1 MHQQLADATFRIL
14 AGNSSGSGFS
24 YLHNRLVI
32 TNHHVI
38 EPHLTHGEPIFAV
51 TEAGIRLPAQLVR
64 YSPKNQ
70 LDFAVLELLQDLPAG
85 RVVLKNA
92 ATPRTSRGSRVLFSG
107 FPHGI
112 PHLLVHEAVVSAP
125 LEQHA
130 FYLDGSING
139 GNSGGP
145 IVDSQTGEVVGIV
158 TQRRFL
164 GGNSLDALAP
174 QVASL
179 SHQCRAVANRGS
191 VEIMGIN
198 FGGFAALMAQ
208 GMDAISTVIQSNANS
223 GIGIGFHIQFVN
235 EELRK
240 LGVLPEA

>member
-24 YLHNRLVI
+24 YLYDNVVI

-38 EPHLTHGEPIFAV
+38 EPHLTHSEPIFAV
-51 TEAGIRLPAQLVR
+51 TEAGIGLPARLVS
-64 YSPKNQ
+64 YSPKDQ
-70 LDFAVLELLQDLPAG
+70 LDFAVLELQHALPAG

-92 ATPRTSRGSRVLFSG
+92 ASPRTSRGTRVLFSG

-125 LEQHA
+125 LDQHA

-158 TQRRFL
+158 TQRRFM
-164 GGNSLDALAP
+164 GGDSLEAFAP
-174 QVASL
+174 QVNAL
-179 SHQCRAVANRGS
+179 SNQCRAVANRGAA
-191 VEIMGIN
+191 VIQGIN

-208 GMDAISTVIQSNANS
+208 GLDAISKVIQSNANS

-240 LGVLPEA
+240 LGAFPEA

>member
-1 MHQQLADATFRIL
+1 MHQRLADATFRIV
-14 AGNSSGSGFS
+14 AGSSSGSGFS
-24 YLHNRLVI
+24 YLYENVVI

-38 EPHLTHGEPIFAV
+38 EPHLTNGVAINAV
-51 TEAGIRLPAQLVR
+51 TEAGTVLPARLVG
-64 YSPKNQ
+64 YSPKDQ
-70 LDFAVLELLQDLPAG
+70 HDFAVLDLQHALPAG

-92 ATPRTSRGSRVLFSG
+92 VTPRTSRGTRVLFSG

-145 IVDSQTGEVVGIV
+145 IVDSKTGEVVGIV
-158 TQRRFL
+158 TQRRFM
-164 GGNSLDALAP
+164 GGDTLDALAP

-179 SHQCRAVANRGS
+179 SHQCRAIANRGS
-191 VEIMGIN
+191 VELMGIN

-208 GMDAISTVIQSNANS
+208 GMDAISKVIQSNANS

-240 LGVLPEA
+240 LGAFPEA